1 MKPANYILEELQE
14 IAPGLVQVSHVLPYT
29 VPEGYFELLP
39 DMMLDKVKLPKT
51 QFASVPKGYF
61 ESLPELMLHRIRE
74 QEMKAELQE
83 IAPTLSGMQRSMPYT
98 VPANYFEA
106 LPGKMARRNRA
117 KVVSMQAAMRN
128 RWMQVAAAIIVML
141 AVFSVWKLNNKSSD
155 ISVPAAAMT
164 ISNKVE
170 TTDTT
175 AEQWSKQLSAL
186 DESLL
191 LEKLTESGVPSETRS
206 ALYYMNTEDFEGALQ
221 DFSAEELTDHL
232 QQIPQTTK
240 NI

>member
-1 MKPANYILEELQE
+1 MKPADYIIEELRD
-14 IAPGLVQVSHVLPYT
+14 IAPGLIQVSNMVPYA

-39 DMMLDKVKLPKT
+39 DMMLDKVNLPKT
-51 QFASVPKGYF
+51 QLASVPKGYF
-61 ESLPELMLHRIRE
+61 ESLPELMLNRIRE

-83 IAPTLSGMQRSMPYT
+83 IAPTLSGMQRNMPYT

-106 LPGKMARRNRA
+106 LPGKLAKMNVP
-117 KVVSMQAAMRN
+117 KVVSIQSALRN
-128 RWMQVAAAIIVML
+128 RWMQVAAAIIFML

-155 ISVPAAAMT
+155 IKVPAAEMT
-164 ISNKVE
+164 ISNKLE

-191 LEKLTESGVPSETRS
+191 LEKLTESGVPLETRS
-206 ALYYMNTEDFEGALQ
+206 ALYYLNTEDFEGALQ
-221 DFSAEELTDHL
+221 DFSAEELSNHL